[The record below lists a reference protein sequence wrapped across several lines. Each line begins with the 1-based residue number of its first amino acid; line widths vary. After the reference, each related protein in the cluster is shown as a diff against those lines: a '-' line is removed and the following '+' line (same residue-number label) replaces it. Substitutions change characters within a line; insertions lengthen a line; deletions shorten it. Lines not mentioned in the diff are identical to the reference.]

1 MSGVVEKMIFTKL
14 IRKIF
19 NWKVPTA
26 LPSEMFC
33 HEPGELTWE
42 QWRINQKSKYP
53 IRFFICETFPRKI
66 NSLLMRLVNFIYWI
80 KCHTIKKYHLLDL
93 RQPNGSYYDYR
104 YGYRDIVDK
113 IIFANFNLLSEYIE
127 KELEGQ
133 YKAEEF
139 LAQIKE
145 IEDVSPAQIRSL
157 EKAIELYKWWNNDLP
172 AMQNYYSEVLNTN
185 FRKLGKEE
193 KERLYKRIWEMQ
205 CEIDDAINLKLKEI
219 IDIRLTMWT

>member
-1 MSGVVEKMIFTKL
+1 MSGVVEKMIFKKL

-26 LPSEMFC
+26 LPSEMFT

-42 QWRINQKSKYP
+42 QWRINQRSKYP
-53 IRFFICETFPRKI
+53 IRFFICETFPRKL
-66 NSLLMRLVNFIYWI
+66 NYLLMRFVNFIYWI

-145 IEDVSPAQIRSL
+145 IEDVSQH
-157 EKAIELYKWWNNDLP
+157 K
-172 AMQNYYSEVLNTN
+172 SEAWKKLSNCTN
-185 FRKLGKEE
+185 GGIMIFQ
-193 KERLYKRIWEMQ
+193 Q
-205 CEIDDAINLKLKEI
+205 CKTIILKC
-219 IDIRLTMWT
+219 